1 MVLIWV
7 GAVLVLGGVLL
18 MAAQPLW
25 RGRLSGV
32 RRLRS
37 TEPSATLEPAR
48 PATGFG
54 IKSSWPGLALLALG
68 AILLLAGAAF

>member
-7 GAVLVLGGVLL
+7 GVVLVLAGVLL

-37 TEPSATLEPAR
+37 TEHSATLEPAR
-48 PATGFG
+48 PATGFS

-68 AILLLAGAAF
+68 AVLLLAGAAF